1 MSQKVGV
8 AWYSRDTW
16 VRLSQLAPDPD
27 DLEDT
32 YEDWLRMWHEASA
45 RLRQAGI
52 NPDRVE
58 VDFEAFRDWCATHG
72 FSLDSAARA
81 QFVSEELQRR
91 DRDPGVRGL
100 EP

>member
-1 MSQKVGV
+1 MSRKIGV

-16 VRLSQLAPDPD
+16 VRLSRAAPDPEGF
-27 DLEDT
+27 EDT
-32 YEDWLRMWHEASA
+32 YEDWLLMWHEAA
-45 RLRQAGI
+45 AKLQEAGI

-58 VDFEAFRDWCATHG
+58 VDFESFRDWCATHAL
-72 FSLDSAARA
+72 SLDSAARA

-91 DRDPGVRGL
+91 DRDSRIRGL